1 MEGEGVYYESYAHA
15 CAEGWQ
21 SAPVSRPGAPLRP
34 RVRGRLGRCVRGPE
48 AAKVTPTRARKAD
61 KTPYNQD
68 GILFE
73 ELED

>member
-1 MEGEGVYYESYAHA
+1 MKKKRAN
-15 CAEGWQ
+15 
-21 SAPVSRPGAPLRP
+21 
-34 RVRGRLGRCVRGPE
+34 
-48 AAKVTPTRARKAD
+48 VTPTRARKAD